1 MLTTFDWIVAAIITL
16 FLILIVKKFSA
27 TIKNAEDYYVAS
39 GSIPF
44 SLLVGTLVA
53 TWYGGQGTLNS
64 VEAGALSGMASWGIW
79 CVGAHLSRI
88 PLALYIAP
96 QISVRTE
103 MTIPQMVKKSY
114 GKGIALFIGCY
125 LVIGSLNIGEIVAM
139 RNFLSGVFGSEN
151 AVIWSVI
158 IIAGVIL
165 LTCFG
170 GLMGVAV
177 TDMMLFWCM
186 CTAVALAI
194 PAMWGNVGGWSG
206 LVSSL
211 TSSLGKEQT
220 DLLMNPIFGGDTLG
234 VITLLVMSLG
244 VYVEA
249 GLYQRFRAADSP
261 RSASRSYL
269 TAFCVFI
276 CLDFLLTVAG
286 LLVLALEPGSS
297 NIAQSYVG
305 LVCTHLPA
313 GIRAIFFVGIL
324 GAIISTLDSYWLVGG
339 MMISND
345 VIGHF
350 KKLTDRQSILYG
362 KIAVCCIAVVAYLGA
377 SVFTQSLAATR
388 FINTMSMAVT
398 FPVCFFGLFYKGRK
412 TVFGGWCTI
421 AVGSAIYFYLT
432 FVHPMGFNGMLVA
445 LPVAI
450 ATFFL
455 TKNIGKT
462 AEELEA

>member
-1 MLTTFDWIVAAIITL
+1 MLTTLDWIVAAIITL

-27 TIKNAEDYYVAS
+27 AIKNAEDYYVAS

-79 CVGAHLSRI
+79 CVGAHLSRV

-103 MTIPQMVKKSY
+103 MTIPQMLKKSY
-114 GKGIALFIGCY
+114 GKKIAFFIACY
-125 LVIGSLNIGEIVAM
+125 MSIQVLELGEVVAM
-139 RNFLSGVFGSEN
+139 RNFLSGIFGSES
-151 AVIWSVI
+151 ASLWI
-158 IIAGVIL
+158 IIIMIGIVL

-194 PAMWGNVGGWSG
+194 PAMWGTVGGWAG
-206 LVSSL
+206 LVNSL
-211 TSSLGKEQT
+211 TQNMGKEQT

-244 VYVEA
+244 IYVEG

-261 RSASRSYL
+261 RNASRSYL

-286 LLVLALEPGSS
+286 LLVLALEPESS
-297 NIAQSYVG
+297 NIAQSYVS
-305 LVCTHLPA
+305 LVCAHLPS

-324 GAIISTLDSYWLVGG
+324 GAMISTMDSYWLVGG
-339 MMISND
+339 MMIAND
-345 VIGHF
+345 IIGNF
-350 KKLTDRQSILYG
+350 KKLSDRQSILYG
-362 KIAVCCIAVVAYLGA
+362 KIAICAIAVVSYFGA
-377 SVFTQSLAATR
+377 SVFTQSLEATR
-388 FINTMSMAVT
+388 FIQTMSMAVT
-398 FPVCFFGLFYKGRK
+398 FPVCLFGIFYKGK
-412 TVFGGWCTI
+412 KSVFGGWCTI
-421 AVGSAIYFYLT
+421 AVGTAVYFFLT
-432 FVHPMGFNGMLVA
+432 FIRPASFNGMLVA

>member
-1 MLTTFDWIVAAIITL
+1 MLTTLDWIVAAIITL

-27 TIKNAEDYYVAS
+27 AIKNAEDYYVAS

-88 PLALYIAP
+88 PLALYVAP

-103 MTIPQMVKKSY
+103 MTIPQMLKKSY
-114 GKGIALFIGCY
+114 GKKIAFFIACY
-125 LVIGSLNIGEIVAM
+125 MSIQILDLGEVVAM
-139 RNFLSGVFGSEN
+139 RNFLSGVFGNES
-151 AVIWSVI
+151 ASFWVI
-158 IIAGVIL
+158 IIMIGIVL

-177 TDMMLFWCM
+177 TDMLLFWCM

-194 PAMWGNVGGWSG
+194 PAMWGTVGGWTG
-206 LVSSL
+206 LVNSL
-211 TSSLGKEQT
+211 TQSMGKEQT

-234 VITLLVMSLG
+234 VITLLVMSFS
-244 VYVEA
+244 VYVEG

-261 RSASRSYL
+261 RNASRSYL

-297 NIAQSYVG
+297 NIAQSYVS
-305 LVCTHLPA
+305 LVCTHLPS

-324 GAIISTLDSYWLVGG
+324 GAMISTMDSYWLVGG
-339 MMISND
+339 MMIAND
-345 VIGHF
+345 IIGNF
-350 KKLTDRQSILYG
+350 KKLSDRQSILYG
-362 KIAVCCIAVVAYLGA
+362 KIAICAIAVVSYFGA
-377 SVFTQSLAATR
+377 SVFTQSLEATR
-388 FINTMSMAVT
+388 FIQTMSMAVT
-398 FPVCFFGLFYKGRK
+398 FPVCLFGIFYKGK
-412 TVFGGWCTI
+412 KSVFGGWCTI
-421 AVGSAIYFYLT
+421 AVGTAVYFFLT
-432 FVHPMGFNGMLVA
+432 FIRPASFNGMLVA
-445 LPVAI
+445 LPIAI

>member
-1 MLTTFDWIVAAIITL
+1 
-16 FLILIVKKFSA
+16 
-27 TIKNAEDYYVAS
+27 
-39 GSIPF
+39 
-44 SLLVGTLVA
+44 
-53 TWYGGQGTLNS
+53 
-64 VEAGALSGMASWGIW
+64 
-79 CVGAHLSRI
+79 
-88 PLALYIAP
+88 
-96 QISVRTE
+96 

-125 LVIGSLNIGEIVAM
+125 LVIGSLNMGEIVAM

-286 LLVLALEPGSS
+286 LLVLALEP
-297 NIAQSYVG
+297 
-305 LVCTHLPA
+305 
-313 GIRAIFFVGIL
+313 
-324 GAIISTLDSYWLVGG
+324 
-339 MMISND
+339 
-345 VIGHF
+345 
-350 KKLTDRQSILYG
+350 
-362 KIAVCCIAVVAYLGA
+362 
-377 SVFTQSLAATR
+377 
-388 FINTMSMAVT
+388 
-398 FPVCFFGLFYKGRK
+398 
-412 TVFGGWCTI
+412 
-421 AVGSAIYFYLT
+421 
-432 FVHPMGFNGMLVA
+432 
-445 LPVAI
+445 
-450 ATFFL
+450 
-455 TKNIGKT
+455 
-462 AEELEA
+462 